1 MKLNVAALFGEHMIL
16 QRDSELKIWGT
27 GAENDTVT
35 VELNEQKA
43 SAPVINGEWMVVLKP
58 EEACFRTTMTIS
70 SVITEEVISFHD
82 VAIGEVWLAT
92 GQSNMEFLMKYDY
105 DLPET
110 KELPDDEYLRCYT
123 TPQSAY
129 LGYLELDSKP
139 AQGFWRKW
147 TSYDNRIN
155 FSAVGAYMG
164 MILRQKL
171 NVPVGIISCNWG
183 GSPVAAWTAM
193 EDLKA
198 NPALKPILKWHQDA
212 CDSTDW
218 EKYMAASDKKPDPIS
233 PQQQRFNDRFMMG
246 EDMSEFF
253 KNFDPSKLPKVDY
266 APYNPG
272 PRSIVRPAG
281 LYENM
286 LKKTAPYAIKGV
298 IWYQGEDDD
307 ARDWVDFYD
316 ESMKTMVACWRK
328 LWGWK
333 FPFFQI
339 ELAPFRGVGI
349 TGAKKYDILRQ
360 KQHIASMNTPD
371 MYNVCILDAGE
382 EFNIH
387 PRHKK
392 IVGERLGRMVM
403 KHVYGDN
410 SLVADCPEFKSATGS
425 DGILV
430 IRFINTAEGLKVKG
444 DLKQRL
450 KLYGDDKSGDQQPE
464 WDYQYLVEGDKLILT
479 GKWEYPPFVKYCE
492 ENYCPA
498 VLFNSEDNPVF
509 EFSIPYW
516 GIYYG
521 DFKE

>member
-1 MKLNVAALFGEHMIL
+1 MKLNPASLFGEHMIL
-16 QRDSELKIWGT
+16 QRDSDIKIWGT

-35 VELNEQKA
+35 VELNDQKV
-43 SAPVINGEWMVVLKP
+43 SAPVINGEWIVTLKP
-58 EEACFRTTMTIS
+58 EQACFRTAISIS
-70 SVITEEVISFHD
+70 SLITEETITFHD

-105 DLPET
+105 DLPQT

-129 LGYLELDSKP
+129 LGFLELDSKP

-155 FSAVGAYMG
+155 FSAVAAYMG
-164 MILRQKL
+164 MILRKKL

-183 GSPVAAWTAM
+183 GTPVAAWTAM

-198 NPALKPILKWHQDA
+198 NPALQPILKWHQDA

-218 EKYMAASDKKPDPIS
+218 EKYMTASNVRPAPIS

-316 ESMKTMVACWRK
+316 ESMKTMVASWRK
-328 LWGWK
+328 LWGWQ
-333 FPFFQI
+333 FPFFQV

-349 TGAKKYDILRQ
+349 TGAKKYDVLRH
-360 KQHIASMNTPD
+360 KQHKAADETAD
-371 MYNVCILDAGE
+371 MYDVCILDAGE

-403 KHVYGDN
+403 KHVYGDD
-410 SLVADCPEFKSATGS
+410 SLTADCPIATKA
-425 DGILV
+425 
-430 IRFINTAEGLKVKG
+430 IRVGNTVCISFENAAEGLTVKG
-444 DLKQRL
+444 DLKQQL
-450 KLYGDDKSGDQQPE
+450 KLYVNGQE
-464 WDYQYLVEGDKLILT
+464 TDYQYSVEADKLILT
-479 GKWEYPPFVKYCE
+479 GEFDKQLVTVKYCE
-492 ENYCPA
+492 ANYCPA
-498 VLFNSEDNPVF
+498 VVFNSEGDPVF
-509 EFSIPYW
+509 GFTYEV
-516 GIYYG
+516 
-521 DFKE
+521 